1 MQMDAEKK
9 VEISSLFLTL
19 YRFIIS

>member
-1 MQMDAEKK
+1 MQEKK

>member
-19 YRFIIS
+19 YRFITS